1 METYG
6 DRLKKARTEK
16 GLSRPQLAKLCG
28 ISVKTIQNYETGFR
42 QPNRIDTSQKF
53 AEVLDVTVDYLI
65 NGESAS
71 DELSD
76 DDKEEILAN
85 ASALFAGGRLSED
98 EQLAFIN
105 ELQSSKN
112 SSPISV
118 MPYSTTAYLIF
129 SLKRDNL
136 SS

>member
-6 DRLKKARTEK
+6 DRLKQARIEK

-53 AEVLDVTVDYLI
+53 AEVLGVTVDYLI
-65 NGESAS
+65 NGNT
-71 DELSD
+71 DND
-76 DDKEEILAN
+76 DLTEEDKSEILSH
-85 ASALFAGGRLSED
+85 ASALFAGGKLSED

-105 ELQSSKN
+105 ELQ
-112 SSPISV
+112 
-118 MPYSTTAYLIF
+118 TLYLDAKKR
-129 SLKRDNL
+129 LKDQKE
-136 SS
+136 SE

>member
-6 DRLKKARTEK
+6 DRLKQARIEK

-53 AEVLDVTVDYLI
+53 AEVLGVTVDYLI
-65 NGESAS
+65 NG
-71 DELSD
+71 DIDND
-76 DDKEEILAN
+76 DLTEEDKSEILSH
-85 ASALFAGGRLSED
+85 ASALFAGGKLSED

-105 ELQSSKN
+105 ELQ
-112 SSPISV
+112 
-118 MPYSTTAYLIF
+118 TLYLDAKKR
-129 SLKRDNL
+129 LKDKEAN
-136 SS
+136 

>member
-65 NGESAS
+65 NGNT
-71 DELSD
+71 DND
-76 DDKEEILAN
+76 DLTEEDKSEILSH
-85 ASALFAGGRLSED
+85 ASALFAGGKLSED

-105 ELQSSKN
+105 ELQ
-112 SSPISV
+112 
-118 MPYSTTAYLIF
+118 TLYLDAKKR
-129 SLKRDNL
+129 LKDHKE
-136 SS
+136 SE

>member
-6 DRLKKARTEK
+6 DRLKQARIEK

-53 AEVLDVTVDYLI
+53 AEVLGVTVDYLI
-65 NGESAS
+65 NG
-71 DELSD
+71 DIDND
-76 DDKEEILAN
+76 DLTEEDKSEILSH
-85 ASALFAGGRLSED
+85 ASALFAGGKLSED

-105 ELQSSKN
+105 ELQ
-112 SSPISV
+112 
-118 MPYSTTAYLIF
+118 TLYLDAKKR
-129 SLKRDNL
+129 LKDQKE
-136 SS
+136 SE

>member
-65 NGESAS
+65 NGGSAS

-105 ELQSSKN
+105 ELQ
-112 SSPISV
+112 
-118 MPYSTTAYLIF
+118 TLYLDAKKR
-129 SLKRDNL
+129 LKDQNE
-136 SS
+136 SE

>member
-6 DRLKKARTEK
+6 DRLKQARIEK

-53 AEVLDVTVDYLI
+53 AEVLGVTVDYLI
-65 NGESAS
+65 NG
-71 DELSD
+71 DTDND
-76 DDKEEILAN
+76 DLTEEDKSEILSH
-85 ASALFAGGRLSED
+85 ASALFAGGKLSED

-105 ELQSSKN
+105 ELQ
-112 SSPISV
+112 
-118 MPYSTTAYLIF
+118 TLYLDAKKR
-129 SLKRDNL
+129 LKDQKE
-136 SS
+136 SE

>member
-6 DRLKKARTEK
+6 DRLKQARIEK

-53 AEVLDVTVDYLI
+53 AEVLGVTVDYLI
-65 NGESAS
+65 NGNTDNDNLTE
-71 DELSD
+71 E
-76 DDKEEILAN
+76 DKSEILSH
-85 ASALFAGGRLSED
+85 ASALFAGGKLSED

-105 ELQSSKN
+105 ELQ
-112 SSPISV
+112 
-118 MPYSTTAYLIF
+118 TLYLDAKKR
-129 SLKRDNL
+129 LKDQKE
-136 SS
+136 SE